1 VFAGKVGDAYA
12 AGREHFG
19 EGLPMIARLGLSRRA
34 LLSGAVAGLAL
45 PWVRRVA
52 YSSPTPAIGDQAWRM
67 LAERITGGVMRPP
80 DPRFLLLTR
89 PENLRYYN
97 PPSTPDG
104 PADPDAPFAVVRP
117 RDAGEVAAAILWAQ
131 EFGCRMVPR
140 SGGHSYAG
148 CSTVP
153 GLVIHAG
160 AMRQVRYDSR
170 SGLLEL
176 GGGVLNGDIFDALR
190 HSRHTIVHGRC
201 RTVGLSSFLMGGGLG
216 LAMREHGVGCDLVEG
231 VELVLADGR
240 IVRPSATNA
249 YSELF
254 WAVRGGGGGNLGFAT
269 RWWLRPVPADKVV
282 SFLANWWPDA
292 NTAVGIFKRLVRTL
306 EESPEQM
313 GAQMSIS
320 VTAANQTKPNQISL
334 IGEFRGPPAR
344 FAAILGGALAD
355 ARQKTVLELP
365 YWEAQEFCEIETV
378 PNCYQETSLF
388 AEELSDAVI
397 DAILQLSR
405 TLPSPAADAR
415 LTLFLT
421 GGRINTVRPD
431 ATAFVHRSSRWLI
444 NTILGWKE
452 RDDPTD
458 YLKWQRNVHDT
469 LRSLVSGGGSYQN
482 FSDPGLDDHAGAY
495 WGADLARLSKVK
507 AEFDPHAVFTPPR
520 DQEIPQP

>member
-1 VFAGKVGDAYA
+1 
-12 AGREHFG
+12 
-19 EGLPMIARLGLSRRA
+19 MNARLALSRRA
-34 LLSGAVAGLAL
+34 LLSGSAASLAL
-45 PWVRRVA
+45 SWVSRGARTA
-52 YSSPTPAIGDQAWRM
+52 PTPTIGDKAWQT
-67 LAERITGGVMRPP
+67 LAERMTGGVIRPP

-117 RDAGEVAAAILWAQ
+117 RDTKGVAAAILWAR
-131 EFGCRMVPR
+131 EFGCPMVPR

-160 AMRQVRYDSR
+160 AMRQVRYESG

-190 HSRHTIVHGRC
+190 HSSHAIVHGRC

-216 LAMREHGVGCDLVEG
+216 LGMREHGVGCDLVEG
-231 VELVLADGR
+231 VELVLANGE
-240 IVRPSATNA
+240 IVRASASNA
-249 YSELF
+249 YKELF
-254 WAVRGGGGGNLGFAT
+254 WAVRGGGGGNLAFAT

-282 SFLANWWPDA
+282 SFLADWWPDA
-292 NTAVGIFKRLVRTL
+292 DMAVGIFKRLVRAL
-306 EESPEQM
+306 EASPEQM
-313 GAQMSIS
+313 GAQMSIT
-320 VTAANQTKPNQISL
+320 VTPANEARPNRISL
-334 IGEFRGPPAR
+334 IGQFHGPSAR

-355 ARQKTVLELP
+355 ARQKAVVELP
-365 YWEAQEFCEIETV
+365 YWEAQEFCEIEAV

-397 DAILQLSR
+397 DATLRLSR
-405 TLPSPAADAR
+405 TLPSAAAEAR

-421 GGRINTVRPD
+421 GGRINTIRPD

-469 LRSLVSGGGSYQN
+469 LRSLLSGGGSYQN
-482 FSDPGLDDHAGAY
+482 FSDPGLDDHAEAY

-507 AEFDPHAVFTPPR
+507 TEFDPHAVFTPPR
-520 DQEIPQP
+520 HQEIPQS